1 MIIHKNFPSRTKL
14 IFENLI
20 FLHRD
25 FVCWGNLHLNMP
37 DYFNPFMPSGN
48 RRTYII
54 KQTCCF

>member
-1 MIIHKNFPSRTKL
+1 MIIHKNFSSRTKL

-54 KQTCCF
+54 KQT